1 MIGPSRTPSDGPNRR
16 AQPAL
21 AGWPEVV
28 AIILIAGG
36 GLGVLLGGSSVGAI
50 VAFAGF
56 TLAFRRYL
64 DGVRREPARD
74 EEDHDWYWN

>member
-1 MIGPSRTPSDGPNRR
+1 MIGPSRAPFEGPGRS
-16 AQPAL
+16 AEPAL

-28 AIILIAGG
+28 AIILIAAG
-36 GLGVLLGGSSVGAI
+36 GLGVLLAGSSMGAI
-50 VAFAGF
+50 VAFGGF

-64 DGVRREPARD
+64 DGVRREPAGD